1 MQWGEDLIH
10 SSEKNDRDKPNKKHT
25 KYWPEYNYRRLL
37 KAISMNIWQT
47 DRCTIFLNEKFHYL
61 KTFQVSINFYN
72 NLIGICEV
80 RDKSTKQVG
89 SEVHL
94 EEHIKRAKKLLKDR
108 RSKGSFA
115 YQISN
120 YYIKLWNSSRI
131 DKYINGTE

>member
-1 MQWGEDLIH
+1 
-10 SSEKNDRDKPNKKHT
+10 
-25 KYWPEYNYRRLL
+25 
-37 KAISMNIWQT
+37 MNIWQT
-47 DRCTIFLNEKFHYL
+47 DGCIIFLNEKFHYL
-61 KTFQVSINFYN
+61 KTFQVSVNFYN
-72 NLIGICEV
+72 NLIGICED

-94 EEHIKRAKKLLKDR
+94 EEHIKTAKKLLKDR
-108 RSKGSFA
+108 RSEGTFA

>member
-1 MQWGEDLIH
+1 
-10 SSEKNDRDKPNKKHT
+10 
-25 KYWPEYNYRRLL
+25 
-37 KAISMNIWQT
+37 MNIWQT
-47 DRCTIFLNEKFHYL
+47 DRCTIFLNEKSHYL
-61 KTFQVSINFYN
+61 KTFQVSVNFYN
-72 NLIGICEV
+72 NLIGICED

-108 RSKGSFA
+108 SEGSLA